1 MNPRLKNGA
10 ATLPGVGVAFLPKVV
25 CPMCSPAY
33 AAVLASIGL
42 PFLATARYV
51 LPLTLTFT
59 TIAIGSLY
67 VGASARRGLGPLWL
81 GLFAAVSIVGGT
93 VWFDSLLAIY
103 FGVALL
109 VAASVWNAIPNRNIC
124 PACEAGATK

>member
-1 MNPRLKNGA
+1 MNPRLKNAA

-33 AAVLASIGL
+33 TALLSSVGL
-42 PFLATARYV
+42 PFLATDRYV
-51 LPLTLTFT
+51 LPLTLTFM

-67 VGASARRGLGPLWL
+67 VGAAARRGLGPFRL
-81 GLFAAVSIVGGT
+81 GLVAAASIAGGKF
-93 VWFDSLLAIY
+93 WFDSLPAIY

-109 VAASVWNAIPNRNIC
+109 VAAAVWNAIPNRNTC
-124 PACEAGATK
+124 PACKAAATK

>member
-33 AAVLASIGL
+33 ATLLSSIGL

-51 LPLTLTFT
+51 LPLTFMFT

-67 VGASARRGLGPLWL
+67 VGASARRGLGPFWL
-81 GLFAAVSIVGGT
+81 GLFAAVSIVEGKF
-93 VWFDSLLAIY
+93 WFDSLLAIY

-124 PACEAGATK
+124 PACEAGATR

>member
-33 AAVLASIGL
+33 ATLLSSIGL

-51 LPLTLTFT
+51 LPLTLTFM

-67 VGASARRGLGPLWL
+67 VGATTRRGLGPFWL
-81 GLFAAVSIVGGT
+81 GLIAAASIVGGKF
-93 VWFDSLLAIY
+93 WFDSLLAIY

-109 VAASVWNAIPNRNIC
+109 VAASVWNAIPNRNTC